1 MEFSKSFSI
10 QALVKTIKG
19 ELLLDDST
27 DPYSFIAPSAYDTAW
42 LAMVPDGSRPC
53 QPMFK
58 NCLDWVLNNQNE
70 EGFWGEYD
78 GHGMPTVE
86 CLPATIACMIALKR
100 WKTGEMM
107 IDKGMAFIE
116 ANAEKLIGEIYGSNC
131 PRWFAIVFP
140 AMVEMAQISGLEI
153 ISPDRKTRVV
163 MDIFYKRE
171 RILEREELVDK
182 NHYPPLLSYL
192 EALPALC
199 NFDQEDVHKHLHA
212 DGSLFQS
219 PSATAGAFMAT
230 GNKDCLN
237 YLQDLAQRS
246 TNGVPQTY
254 PMDEELL
261 KLCMV
266 NQLQRLGLAEH
277 FEQEIEGLLEKVY
290 RNYMNQDQS
299 RTKWSNSMAT
309 QLYKDSLAF
318 CLLRMHGFRVSPWM
332 FGWFLR
338 EEEVQDQIERNH
350 EYFSSVILNVYRA
363 TDLMFPGDHV
373 LEEARSFS
381 RKLLEKTISMPNKD
395 QHSVPFPS
403 FQSVIKHELRFPWMA
418 RLDHLEHRMWMEEK
432 NNSGLWMGKTCF
444 HRLSWLQN
452 DKLKQLAA
460 QNYEVRQTIYRSELE
475 ELTRW
480 SKSWGLS
487 GMGFGREKTAY
498 CYFAVAASTPVPHDY
513 EIRMMVAKSGIVIT
527 VADDFYDMEGSLDD
541 LEKITDAVQ
550 RWDAKGLRGHS
561 KTIFDA
567 LDNLVNE
574 LARKY
579 FRQHGTDITNSLR
592 DIWSETFASW
602 FTEARW
608 SKTGFIPAA
617 EEYLETGM
625 ISVAS
630 HTLVLPASCFLNPS
644 IPNYKLNPAQYESIT
659 TLLMVISRLLNDI
672 QGYKKEQKEGKTN
685 FALLHLKE
693 NPEADIEDSI
703 AYTREILEKK
713 KKELLEHA
721 LMDGF
726 DDFSKP
732 CRHLHLSCVKVF
744 QMFYDSS
751 NRYDSNTE
759 MFQDIQKAF
768 YIPVEIGAPKPLPLH
783 SGSKKSYPTV
793 AANYHFDQRCK
804 NRNIRLAA
812 NSLVSQPLSGNPYMK
827 MPMAPKFKLCFM

>member
-1 MEFSKSFSI
+1 MALTVLDGLPSFSP
-10 QALVKTIKG
+10 QWLRWRKT
-19 ELLLDDST
+19 
-27 DPYSFIAPSAYDTAW
+27 
-42 LAMVPDGSRPC
+42 
-53 QPMFK
+53 
-58 NCLDWVLNNQNE
+58 
-70 EGFWGEYD
+70 
-78 GHGMPTVE
+78 
-86 CLPATIACMIALKR
+86 
-100 WKTGEMM
+100 
-107 IDKGMAFIE
+107 
-116 ANAEKLIGEIYGSNC
+116 
-131 PRWFAIVFP
+131 
-140 AMVEMAQISGLEI
+140 SGLEI
-153 ISPDRKTRVV
+153 IFPDRKKRVV

-192 EALPALC
+192 EALPALF

-237 YLQDLAQRS
+237 YLQALAQRS

-290 RNYMNQDQS
+290 RNYMNRES
-299 RTKWSNSMAT
+299 LPKWSNSMAT

-332 FGWFLR
+332 FCWFLR

-381 RKLLEKTISMPNKD
+381 RKLLEKTISMANKD
-395 QHSVPFPS
+395 QHTVPFPS

-444 HRLSWLQN
+444 HRLSCLQN

-487 GMGFGREKTAY
+487 DMGFGREKTAY
-498 CYFAVAASTPVPHDY
+498 CYFAVAASTPVPHDS

-527 VADDFYDMEGSLDD
+527 VADDFYDIEGSLDD
-541 LEKITDAVQ
+541 LEKITNAVQ

-602 FTEARW
+602 FTEAKW

-672 QGYKKEQKEGKTN
+672 QGYKRI
-685 FALLHLKE
+685 
-693 NPEADIEDSI
+693 PEADIEDSI

-732 CRHLHLSCVKVF
+732 LQAS
-744 QMFYDSS
+744 
-751 NRYDSNTE
+751 
-759 MFQDIQKAF
+759 
-768 YIPVEIGAPKPLPLH
+768 PL
-783 SGSKKSYPTV
+783 
-793 AANYHFDQRCK
+793 
-804 NRNIRLAA
+804 I
-812 NSLVSQPLSGNPYMK
+812 
-827 MPMAPKFKLCFM
+827 LCESFSDVL

>member
-19 ELLLDDST
+19 ELLLDST
-27 DPYSFIAPSAYDTAW
+27 DPYLFIAPSAYDTAW
-42 LAMVPDGSRPC
+42 LAMLPDGSRPC
-53 QPMFK
+53 QPMFI

-70 EGFWGEYD
+70 EGFWGEHD

-86 CLPATIACMIALKR
+86 CLPATIACMVALKR

-116 ANAEKLIGEIYGSNC
+116 AKAEKLIGEIYGSNC

-140 AMVEMAQISGLEI
+140 AMVEMAQTSGLEI
-153 ISPDRKTRVV
+153 IFPDRKKRVV

-192 EALPALC
+192 EALPALF

-237 YLQDLAQRS
+237 YLQALAQRS

-290 RNYMNQDQS
+290 RNYMNRES
-299 RTKWSNSMAT
+299 RPKWSNSMAT
-309 QLYKDSLAF
+309 QLYKDSMAF

-332 FGWFLR
+332 FCWFLR

-373 LEEARSFS
+373 LEEARF
-381 RKLLEKTISMPNKD
+381 
-395 QHSVPFPS
+395 
-403 FQSVIKHELRFPWMA
+403 KHELRFPWMA

-444 HRLSWLQN
+444 HRLSCLQN

-460 QNYEVRQTIYRSELE
+460 QNYEVRQTIYRNELE

-487 GMGFGREKTAY
+487 DMGFGREKTAY

-527 VADDFYDMEGSLDD
+527 VADDFYDIEGSLDD
-541 LEKITDAVQ
+541 LEKITNAVQ
-550 RWDAKGLRGHS
+550 S

-630 HTLVLPASCFLNPS
+630 HTL
-644 IPNYKLNPAQYESIT
+644 
-659 TLLMVISRLLNDI
+659 
-672 QGYKKEQKEGKTN
+672 KEQKEGKTN
-685 FALLHLKE
+685 FVLLHLKE

-759 MFQDIQKAF
+759 MFHDIQKAF
-768 YIPVEIGAPKPLPLH
+768 YMPIVIGAPKPLPLQ
-783 SGSKKSYPTV
+783 SGSKKSYPTIAV
-793 AANYHFDQRCK
+793 NYHFDQRYK

>member
-19 ELLLDDST
+19 ELLLDST

-116 ANAEKLIGEIYGSNC
+116 ANAEKLIGEIYGCNC
-131 PRWFAIVFP
+131 PRRFAIVFP

-219 PSATAGAFMAT
+219 PSATARAFMAT

-237 YLQDLAQRS
+237 YLRALAQRS

-290 RNYMNQDQS
+290 RNYMNRES
-299 RTKWSNSMAT
+299 RPKWSNSMAA

-332 FGWFLR
+332 FCWFLR

-381 RKLLEKTISMPNKD
+381 RKLLEKAISMANKD
-395 QHSVPFPS
+395 QHTVPFPS

-480 SKSWGLS
+480 SKSWGLCD
-487 GMGFGREKTAY
+487 MGFGREKTAY

-513 EIRMMVAKSGIVIT
+513 EIRMM
-527 VADDFYDMEGSLDD
+527 
-541 LEKITDAVQ
+541 
-550 RWDAKGLRGHS
+550 
-561 KTIFDA
+561 
-567 LDNLVNE
+567 
-574 LARKY
+574 
-579 FRQHGTDITNSLR
+579 
-592 DIWSETFASW
+592 WSETFASW
-602 FTEARW
+602 FTEAKW

-625 ISVAS
+625 VSIAS

-644 IPNYKLNPAQYESIT
+644 IPIYKLNPAQYERIT
-659 TLLMVISRLLNDI
+659 ELLMVIPRLLNDI
-672 QGYKKEQKEGKTN
+672 QSYKKEQKEGKTN
-685 FALLHLKE
+685 FVLLHLKE

-713 KKELLEHA
+713 TKELLEHA
-721 LMDGF
+721 LMDGSN
-726 DDFSKP
+726 DFSKP

-744 QMFYDSS
+744 QMFFDSS

-759 MFQDIQKAF
+759 MFHDIAKSILYSCRNWSTKASPSSFGIKKEISNSSSQLSLRSAVQK
-768 YIPVEIGAPKPLPLH
+768 
-783 SGSKKSYPTV
+783 SK
-793 AANYHFDQRCK
+793 H
-804 NRNIRLAA
+804 
-812 NSLVSQPLSGNPYMK
+812 
-827 MPMAPKFKLCFM
+827 

>member
-19 ELLLDDST
+19 ELLLDST

-86 CLPATIACMIALKR
+86 CLPATIACMVALKR

-107 IDKGMAFIE
+107 VDKGMAFIE

-153 ISPDRKTRVV
+153 ISPERKKRVV
-163 MDIFYKRE
+163 MDIFDKRE

-199 NFDQEDVHKHLHA
+199 NFDQEAVHKHLHA

-219 PSATAGAFMAT
+219 PSATARAFMAT

-237 YLQDLAQRS
+237 YLRALAQRS

-261 KLCMV
+261 RLCMV
-266 NQLQRLGLAEH
+266 NQLQKLGLAEH
-277 FEQEIEGLLEKVY
+277 FEQEIEGLLEQVY
-290 RNYMNQDQS
+290 RNYVNQDQS
-299 RTKWSNSMAT
+299 RPNLKNSIAA

-318 CLLRMHGFRVSPWM
+318 CLLRMHGFSVSPWM
-332 FGWFLR
+332 FCWFLR

-381 RKLLEKTISMPNKD
+381 RKLLEKTISTANKD
-395 QHSVPFPS
+395 QHIVPFPS

-444 HRLSWLQN
+444 HRLSCLQN

-487 GMGFGREKTAY
+487 DMGFGREKTAY

-513 EIRMMVAKSGIVIT
+513 EIRMMVAKSAIVIT

-550 RWDAKGLRGHS
+550 RWDAKGLSGHS

-567 LDNLVNE
+567 LDSLVNE

-579 FRQHGTDITNSLR
+579 FRKHGTDITNSLR

-602 FTEARW
+602 FTEAKW

-625 ISVAS
+625 VSIAS

-644 IPNYKLNPAQYESIT
+644 IPIYKLNPAQYESIT
-659 TLLMVISRLLNDI
+659 ELLMVIPRLLNDI
-672 QGYKKEQKEGKTN
+672 QSYKKEQKEGKTN
-685 FALLHLKE
+685 FVLLHLKE

-726 DDFSKP
+726 NDFSKP

-744 QMFYDSS
+744 QMFFDSS

-759 MFQDIQKAF
+759 MFHDIQKAF

-783 SGSKKSYPTV
+783 SGSKKRYPTV

-812 NSLVSQPLSGNPYMK
+812 NSLVPQPLSGHPYMK

>member
-1 MEFSKSFSI
+1 MEFSKSFNI
-10 QALVKTIKG
+10 QALVKTIKE
-19 ELLLDDST
+19 ELLSDNN

-42 LAMVPDGSRPC
+42 LAMVPDMSEPC

-58 NCLDWVLNNQNE
+58 NCLDWVLNNQNV

-78 GHGMPTVE
+78 GHGMPTIE

-100 WKTGEMM
+100 WNAGEMI

-116 ANAEKLIGEIYGSNC
+116 ANSEKLIGEIYDSNC
-131 PRWFAIVFP
+131 PRWFAIIFP
-140 AMVEMAQISGLEI
+140 AMVEMAQINGLEI
-153 ISPDRKTRVV
+153 IFPDRIKRVE
-163 MDIFYKRE
+163 MSIFYKRE
-171 RILEREELVDK
+171 QILEREELVDK
-182 NHYPPLLSYL
+182 YHYPPLLSYL
-192 EALPALC
+192 EALPALY
-199 NFDQEDVHKHLHA
+199 NFDQEDALKHLHA

-219 PSATAGAFMAT
+219 PSATASAFMAT

-237 YLQDLAQRS
+237 YLQTLVQKC

-277 FEQEIEGLLEKVY
+277 FNQEIEGLLEQVY
-290 RNYMNQDQS
+290 RNYMNQES
-299 RTKWSNSMAT
+299 WPKWTNSMAT

-332 FGWFLR
+332 FCWFLL
-338 EEEVQDQIERNH
+338 EEEVQDQIESSH
-350 EYFSSVILNVYRA
+350 EYFSSAILNVYRA
-363 TDLMFPGDHV
+363 TDLMFPGDHE

-381 RKLLEKTISMPNKD
+381 RKLLEKTTSMGNED
-395 QHSVPFPS
+395 QHTVPFPS
-403 FQSVIKHELRFPWMA
+403 FHSVIKHELRFPWMA

-432 NNSGLWMGKTCF
+432 NSSGLWMGKTSF
-444 HRLSWLQN
+444 HRLSCLHN
-452 DKLKQLAA
+452 DKLKQLAVK
-460 QNYEVRQTIYRSELE
+460 NYEFRQTTYKSELE

-487 GMGFGREKTAY
+487 DMGFGREKTAY
-498 CYFAVAASTPVPHDY
+498 CYFAVAASTSLPQDS
-513 EIRMMVAKSGIVIT
+513 EIRMMVAKSAIVIT
-527 VADDFYDMEGSLDD
+527 VSDDFYDMKGSLDD
-541 LEKITDAVQ
+541 LEKITDAIQ
-550 RWDAKGLRGHS
+550 RWDATGLSGHS

-567 LDNLVNE
+567 LDSLLNE

-592 DIWSETFASW
+592 DIWRETFASW
-602 FTEARW
+602 FTEAKW
-608 SKTGFIPAA
+608 SKSGFIPAA

-625 ISVAS
+625 TSIAS
-630 HTLVLPASCFLNPS
+630 HTLVLPASCFLSPS
-644 IPNYKLNPAQYESIT
+644 IPDYKLYPAQYESIT
-659 TLLMVISRLLNDI
+659 KLLMVIPRLLNDI
-672 QGYKKEQKEGKTN
+672 QSYKKEQKEGKTN
-685 FALLHLKE
+685 FVLLHLKE

-703 AYTREILEKK
+703 AYAREILDKK

-726 DDFSKP
+726 NDFSKP

-744 QMFYDSS
+744 QMFFDSS

-768 YIPVEIGAPKPLPLH
+768 YIPVEVGAPKPLPPH
-783 SGSKKSYPTV
+783 PGSKQRYPTV
-793 AANYHFDQRCK
+793 VASYHFNQRYK
-804 NRNIRLAA
+804 NRIIRLAA
-812 NSLVSQPLSGNPYMK
+812 NSVVSHPISGNPYMK
-827 MPMAPKFKLCFM
+827 MPMAPKLKFCFM